1 LVLEQP
7 GGGVGHTQVPLE
19 LERRDAVLSL
29 RHQVHGQEPLRQ
41 RQLAGLED
49 GAADQAAL
57 VAAGAALEVQPLLA
71 AELAMPTA
79 LATRADEAVRPAPV
93 ANQGLTLLRGSVAVE
108 ELRHRQASLVLHL
121 ALCRSSSDRKSTR
134 LNSSHVAISYAV
146 FCLKKKKMTEQGA
159 PTLLLTR

>member
-1 LVLEQP
+1 MLEQP
-7 GGGVGHTQVPLE
+7 GGGVGHAQVPLE

-79 LATRADEAVRPAPV
+79 LATRADEAVRPAPA

-121 ALCRSSSDRKSTR
+121 ALCHGQPPVQVDPSSQAGGSWREPLPGMAEPS
-134 LNSSHVAISYAV
+134 
-146 FCLKKKKMTEQGA
+146 C
-159 PTLLLTR
+159 